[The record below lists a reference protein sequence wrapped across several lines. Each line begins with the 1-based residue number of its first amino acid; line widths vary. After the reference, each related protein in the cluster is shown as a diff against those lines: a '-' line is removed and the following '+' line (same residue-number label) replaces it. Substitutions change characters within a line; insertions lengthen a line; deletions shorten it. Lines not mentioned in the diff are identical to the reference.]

1 MTSLFANAG
10 IWIATMAVLSVGSL
24 LLCVAIGSRL
34 IRTLPGDYFTQARRP
49 ERPFIRSVV
58 LNLVGGVLLVA
69 GVVML
74 FIPGQGLL
82 TILLGL
88 ILMDFPGK
96 YALERRIVARH
107 GLLDTINRLRARSG
121 VPPLQS
127 PGNMKDNDKD
137 YGPH

>member
-1 MTSLFANAG
+1 
-10 IWIATMAVLSVGSL
+10 MAVLSVGSL